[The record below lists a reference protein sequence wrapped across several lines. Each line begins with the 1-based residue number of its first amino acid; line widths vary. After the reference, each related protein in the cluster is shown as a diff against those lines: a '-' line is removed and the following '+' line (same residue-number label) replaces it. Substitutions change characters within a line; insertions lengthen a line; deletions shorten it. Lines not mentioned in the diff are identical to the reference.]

1 LYSSVFNKCLMKINS
16 LHFRNFKVLHD
27 VEIKP
32 GNVNVI
38 IGANGSGKSTVL
50 EAIGLLSLA
59 MTDRINDS
67 TLKSKGVRMSVP
79 SAYKS
84 SFEEYKKS
92 PTIGMEIEWEEK
104 CNFRYS
110 VDLNTPSDGHE
121 WRYHSE
127 RLDID
132 DARVWGRS
140 GRSEKYYDPS
150 VGMLML
156 ENNEKLFE
164 ARPSI
169 EWMKNYAV
177 YQPSTPVLRSVLQE
191 SEPVIPVG
199 LNGGRL
205 AEAIQ
210 EILHEEDEE
219 LFFGNVPLE
228 EILDLIDWAD
238 GLTVSYPN
246 KKNTNPFVS
255 TARRVIEFHDS
266 FMKQKDKFTGYDAS
280 EGALYVLFLA
290 CLALHP
296 KAPRIFAV
304 DNFDQALNPRLTRAV
319 TRKFCKMILDN
330 GKTVFLTT
338 HNPLTLDGLDLLDSR
353 IRLFT
358 IDRSSK
364 TGEALL
370 KRVEIKKDLV
380 DKDMPLSRLWTSGM
394 IGGVPNL

>member
-1 LYSSVFNKCLMKINS
+1 MKINT
-16 LHFRNFKVLHD
+16 LHFRNFKLLHD
-27 VEIKP
+27 VEIEP

-67 TLKSKGVRMSVP
+67 TLKSKGIRLSVP

-92 PTIGMEIEWEEK
+92 STIGMQIEWEESHK
-104 CNFRYS
+104 FKYS
-110 VDLNTPSDGHE
+110 VDLNTPSDLHE

-127 RLDID
+127 LLDID
-132 DARVWGRS
+132 NSRAWGRS
-140 GRSEKYYDPS
+140 GRSETYYDDS

-156 ENNEKLFE
+156 DNNERLFE

-205 AEAIQ
+205 AEAIE
-210 EILHEEDEE
+210 EILHEENEDIYFGSIE
-219 LFFGNVPLE
+219 LD

-304 DNFDQALNPRLTRAV
+304 DNFDQSLNPRLTRAV
-319 TRKFCKMILDN
+319 TRKFCKMIIDN

-338 HNPLTLDGLDLLDSR
+338 HNPLTLDGLDLMDSR

-358 IDRSSK
+358 IDRSRK
-364 TGEALL
+364 TGEAVFR
-370 KRVEIKKDLV
+370 RVEINKDLV
-380 DKDMPLSRLWTSGM
+380 DKDMPLSRLWTSGV

>member
-1 LYSSVFNKCLMKINS
+1 MYKCASNNDDMRINT
-16 LHFRNFKVLHD
+16 LHFRNFKLLHD
-27 VEIKP
+27 VEVNP

-67 TLKSKGVRMSVP
+67 TLKSKGVRLSVP

-92 PTIGMEIEWEEK
+92 STIGLQIEWNDNHK
-104 CNFRYS
+104 FRYS
-110 VDLNTPSDGHE
+110 VDLNTPSETHE

-127 RLDID
+127 LLDVD
-132 DARVWGRS
+132 NSRVWGRS
-140 GRSEKYYDPS
+140 GRSEKYYDDS

-156 ENNEKLFE
+156 DNNEQLIE

-169 EWMKNYAV
+169 EWMKNYAI

-205 AEAIQ
+205 AEAIE
-210 EILHEEDEE
+210 EILNEKDEE
-219 LFFGNVPLE
+219 VYFGSVPLE

-238 GLTVSYPN
+238 GIRTSFPN
-246 KKNTNPFVS
+246 KKNTNPFVPS
-255 TARRVIEFHDS
+255 ARRVIEFHDS
-266 FMKQKDKFTGYDAS
+266 FMKQKDTFTGYDAS
-280 EGALYVLFLA
+280 EGVLYVLFLA

-304 DNFDQALNPRLTRAV
+304 DNFDQSLNPRLTRAV
-319 TRKFCKMILDN
+319 TRQFCKMILDN
-330 GKTVFLTT
+330 DKTVFLTT
-338 HNPLTLDGLDLLDSR
+338 HNPLTLDGLDLRDSR

-358 IDRSSK
+358 IDRSRK
-364 TGEALL
+364 TGEAVVR
-370 KRVEIKKDLV
+370 RVELKKEYV
-380 DKDMPLSRLWTSGM
+380 DKDWPLSKLWTSGV

>member
-1 LYSSVFNKCLMKINS
+1 MAFMKINT
-16 LHFRNFKVLHD
+16 LHFRNFKLLHD

-67 TLKSKGVRMSVP
+67 TLKSKGVRLSVP
-79 SAYKS
+79 TAYKS

-92 PTIGMEIEWEEK
+92 PTIGMQIEWEDDRLY
-104 CNFRYS
+104 RYA
-110 VDLNTPSDGHE
+110 VDLNTPSDMHE

-127 RLDID
+127 SLDID
-132 DARVWGRS
+132 NARVWGRS
-140 GRSEKYYDPS
+140 GRSNTYYDDN
-150 VGMLML
+150 VGMLMV
-156 ENNEKLFE
+156 EKNEQLDE
-164 ARPSI
+164 VRPSI
-169 EWMKNYAV
+169 EWIKNYAV

-191 SEPVIPVG
+191 SEPIIPLG
-199 LNGGRL
+199 INGGRL
-205 AEAIQ
+205 AESIE
-210 EILHEEDEE
+210 EILQEKDGEVYFGNIPIEE
-219 LFFGNVPLE
+219 L
-228 EILDLIDWAD
+228 LDLIDWAD

-246 KKNTNPFVS
+246 KKNTNPFIPS
-255 TARRVIEFHDS
+255 GRRVIEFHDS
-266 FMKQKDKFTGYDAS
+266 FMKQKDRFTGYDAS

-290 CLALHP
+290 CLAVHP

-304 DNFDQALNPRLTRAV
+304 DNFDQSLNPRLTRAI
-319 TRKFCKMILDN
+319 TKKFCQMIMDN

-338 HNPLTLDGLDLLDSR
+338 HNPMTLDGLNLSDQR

-358 IDRSSK
+358 IDRSHR
-364 TGEALL
+364 TGEAVF
-370 KRVEIKKDLV
+370 RRIEIKRELL
-380 DKDMPLSRLWTSGM
+380 DKDMPLSRLWTSGV

>member
-1 LYSSVFNKCLMKINS
+1 MKINS
-16 LHFRNFKVLHD
+16 LHFRNFKLLHD
-27 VEIKP
+27 VEIEP

-38 IGANGSGKSTVL
+38 VGANGSGKSTVL

-67 TLKSKGVRMSVP
+67 TLKSKGVRLSVP

-84 SFEEYKKS
+84 SFEALKKS
-92 PTIGMEIEWEEK
+92 PTIGMQIEWDDK
-104 CNFRYS
+104 ANYRYS
-110 VDLNTPSDGHE
+110 VDLNIPSDMHG

-127 RLDID
+127 RLEIAG
-132 DARVWGRS
+132 ARVWGRS
-140 GRSEKYYDPS
+140 GRSEKSYDDS

-156 ENNEKLFE
+156 EKDEKLFE

-169 EWMKNYAV
+169 ERMKDYAV
-177 YQPSTPVLRSVLQE
+177 YQPSTPVLRGVLQE

-210 EILHEEDEE
+210 EILCEKDGEA
-219 LFFGNVPLE
+219 FFESVPLE
-228 EILDLIDWAD
+228 EILELIDWAD
-238 GLTVSYPN
+238 DLTISYPN
-246 KKNTNPFVS
+246 KGNTNPFVPS
-255 TARRVIEFHDS
+255 ARRVIEFHDS
-266 FMKQKDKFTGYDAS
+266 FMKQTDRFTGYDAS
-280 EGALYVLFLA
+280 EGVLYVLFLA

-304 DNFDQALNPRLTRAV
+304 DNFDQSLNPRLTRAV
-319 TRKFCKMILDN
+319 TRKFCQMIIDKE
-330 GKTVFLTT
+330 KTVFLTT
-338 HNPLTLDGLDLLDSR
+338 HNPLTLDGLDLQDPR

-358 IDRSSK
+358 IDRSRK
-364 TGEALL
+364 TGEAVCR
-370 KRVEIKKDLV
+370 RVEINKELL
-380 DKDMPLSRLWTSGM
+380 DKDMPLSRLWTSGV